1 MSRMCDG
8 KKRYETRIEA
18 IHYGLNHTKSKGGAV
33 RVYHCPICDGY
44 HLTTQTEDGH
54 SMKSRFLRDGEEKEK
69 GSSNSKTAAVSALQ
83 EMR

>member
-8 KKRYETRIEA
+8 KKRYASRIEA

-33 RVYHCPICDGY
+33 RVYECPICHGY

-54 SMKSRFLRDGEEKEK
+54 SMKSRFLRDGKEEEKGDRDTEADI
-69 GSSNSKTAAVSALQ
+69 GTAL
-83 EMR
+83 

>member
-1 MSRMCDG
+1 MSRMCAG

-33 RVYHCPICDGY
+33 RVYECPICHGF

-54 SMKSRFLRDGEEKEK
+54 SMKSRFLRDGEEK
-69 GSSNSKTAAVSALQ
+69 GSRDTEAVVGEALQ
-83 EMR
+83 KVR